1 MVRTRRGKYRMW
13 QRQKHLMRQH
23 GPIWFAA
30 LLLAAPAALPA
41 RAEAP
46 PIAQVETVSGDASI
60 VRNGE
65 QSPAKLGEFLYQR
78 DVVKTGPGGAIG
90 FTFVDNTVFSAGP
103 DSEIA
108 LDQFR
113 FDSSKFDGEML
124 ADMRKGSLT
133 VVSGDIPHAS
143 PGAMKIKTPTSIL
156 GVRGTTFAV
165 KVY

>member
-1 MVRTRRGKYRMW
+1 MRRIRE
-13 QRQKHLMRQH
+13 L
-23 GPIWFAA
+23 WFGV
-30 LLLAAPAALPA
+30 LLLALSVTIPA

-46 PIAQVETVSGDASI
+46 HIAQVKTVRGDAFI
-60 VRNGE
+60 VRDG
-65 QSPAKLGEFLYQR
+65 QRVPAKIGDLLYQS
-78 DVVKTGPGGAIG
+78 DVIATGSGGAIG

-108 LDQFR
+108 LEQFH
-113 FDSSKFDGEML
+113 FDSSNFNGNML

-133 VVSGDIPHAS
+133 VVSGDITHSS

-165 KVY
+165 RVY

>member
-1 MVRTRRGKYRMW
+1 MVAMRSGER
-13 QRQKHLMRQH
+13 LMRR
-23 GPIWFAA
+23 IRELWFGV
-30 LLLAAPAALPA
+30 LLLALSVTIPA

-46 PIAQVETVSGDASI
+46 HIAQVKTVRGDAFI
-60 VRNGE
+60 VRDG
-65 QSPAKLGEFLYQR
+65 QRVPAKIGDLLYQS
-78 DVVKTGPGGAIG
+78 DVIATGSGGAIG

-108 LDQFR
+108 LEQFH
-113 FDSSKFDGEML
+113 FDSSNFNGNML

-133 VVSGDIPHAS
+133 VVSGDITHSS

-165 KVY
+165 RVY